1 MDIPAYIECLK
12 TRLRDC
18 HATRDQVAL
27 ATGGVV
33 SASWVSKFASNKM
46 RNPRV
51 DSLIALDLAIQSFEC
66 ARPMDRA
73 A

>member
-1 MDIPAYIECLK
+1 MDIHAYIECLK

-18 HATRDQVAL
+18 HATRDQVAI
-27 ATGGVV
+27 ATNGVV
-33 SASWVSKFASNKM
+33 SASWVSKFASNRM

-51 DSLIALDLAIQSFEC
+51 ESLIALDLALESLEC
-66 ARPMDRA
+66 QRPIDQA